1 MLVSG
6 FFKVLKL
13 EDGDAQGFE
22 RVALCQNLMEE
33 GMTSRLYLPPFMRK
47 SECAI
52 AEGSKVWGISD
63 TVSGLGVALYGT
75 DCDCEYWSD
84 ADLNFK
90 QTLTVDKSVSMN
102 DTLTVEKATA
112 LHDKCD
118 VTKNITSS
126 TGNITAS
133 VGDVKATTISLKTH
147 VHAVPTTAI
156 PTAMPNNP
164 AIPAVFPGATTTTPT

>member
-6 FFKVLKL
+6 FFKVVKL

-90 QTLTVDKSVSMN
+90 QTLTV
-102 DTLTVEKATA
+102 EKATT
-112 LHDKCD
+112 LNDKCD
-118 VTKNITSS
+118 VKKDITSS
-126 TGNITAS
+126 TGDIKAS
-133 VGDVKATTISLKTH
+133 VGDVVATTVSLKSHTH
-147 VHAVPTTAI
+147 QIVMMTQADVATLATAVMAGGTAPVTFETFYTI
-156 PTAMPNNP
+156 
-164 AIPAVFPGATTTTPT
+164 TPT

>member
-22 RVALCQNLMEE
+22 RVALCQNLMED
-33 GMTSRLYLPPFMRK
+33 GMTSRLYLPPFLRK

-84 ADLNFK
+84 ADWNFK
-90 QTLTVDKSVSMN
+90 QTLTV
-102 DTLTVEKATA
+102 EKATT
-112 LHDKCD
+112 LNDKCD
-118 VTKNITSS
+118 VKKDITSS
-126 TGNITAS
+126 TGDIKAS
-133 VGDVKATTISLKTH
+133 VGDVVATTVSLKSHTH
-147 VHAVPTTAI
+147 QIVTMTQADVATLATAVMAGGTAPVTFETFYTI
-156 PTAMPNNP
+156 
-164 AIPAVFPGATTTTPT
+164 TPT

>member
-33 GMTSRLYLPPFMRK
+33 GMTSKLYLPPFLRK

-63 TVSGLGVALYGT
+63 TVSGLGVALYGI

-84 ADLNFK
+84 ADLTFK
-90 QTLTVDKSVSMN
+90 Q
-102 DTLTVEKATA
+102 TLTVEKATT
-112 LHDKCD
+112 LNDKCD
-118 VTKNITSS
+118 VKKDITSS
-126 TGNITAS
+126 TGDIKAS
-133 VGDVKATTISLKTH
+133 VGDVVATTVSLKNH
-147 VHAVPTTAI
+147 VHPVTGNFTG
-156 PTAMPNNP
+156 TVGELP
-164 AIPAVFPGATTTTPT
+164 ATGSVTGATGAPTP

>member
-33 GMTSRLYLPPFMRK
+33 GMTSRLFLPPFMRK

-63 TVSGLGVALYGT
+63 SVSGLGVALYGT
-75 DCDCEYWSD
+75 EGCDYSYWCD
-84 ADLNFK
+84 ADL
-90 QTLTVDKSVSMN
+90 TLKK
-102 DTLTVEKATA
+102 TLTVEKATK
-112 LHDKCD
+112 LNDKCD
-118 VTKNITSS
+118 VKKDITSS
-126 TGNITAS
+126 NGDIKAS
-133 VGDVKATTISLKTH
+133 VGDVVATTVSLKNHIHT
-147 VHAVPTTAI
+147 VTGDFTGTVGELPATGAVSGSTNAPT
-156 PTAMPNNP
+156 P
-164 AIPAVFPGATTTTPT
+164 

>member
-6 FFKVLKL
+6 FFKVVKL

-33 GMTSRLYLPPFMRK
+33 GMTSKLYLPPFLRK

-84 ADLNFK
+84 ADLTFK
-90 QTLTVDKSVSMN
+90 Q
-102 DTLTVEKATA
+102 TLTVEKATT
-112 LHDKCD
+112 LNDKCD
-118 VTKNITSS
+118 VKKDITSS
-126 TGNITAS
+126 TGDIKAS
-133 VGDVKATTISLKTH
+133 VGDVVATTVSLKNH
-147 VHAVPTTAI
+147 VHPVTGEFTGAVGEL
-156 PTAMPNNP
+156 P
-164 AIPAVFPGATTTTPT
+164 ATGSVTGATDAPTP

>member
-33 GMTSRLYLPPFMRK
+33 GMTSKLYLPPFLRK

-63 TVSGLGVALYGT
+63 TVSGLGVALYGI
-75 DCDCEYWSD
+75 DCDCAYWID

-90 QTLTVDKSVSMN
+90 QTLTV
-102 DTLTVEKATA
+102 EKATT
-112 LHDKCD
+112 LNDKCD
-118 VTKNITSS
+118 VKKGITSS
-126 TGNITAS
+126 TGDIKAS
-133 VGDVKATTISLKTH
+133 VGDVVATTVSLKSHTH
-147 VHAVPTTAI
+147 QIVTMTQADVATLATAVMAGGTAPVTFETFYTI
-156 PTAMPNNP
+156 
-164 AIPAVFPGATTTTPT
+164 TPT

>member
-6 FFKVLKL
+6 FFKVVKL

-33 GMTSRLYLPPFMRK
+33 GMTSKLYLPPFLRK

-75 DCDCEYWSD
+75 DCDFEYWSD
-84 ADLNFK
+84 ADLTFK
-90 QTLTVDKSVSMN
+90 Q
-102 DTLTVEKATA
+102 TLTVEKATT
-112 LHDKCD
+112 LNDKCD
-118 VTKNITSS
+118 VKKDITSS
-126 TGNITAS
+126 TGDIKAS
-133 VGDVKATTISLKTH
+133 VGDVVATTVSLKSHTH
-147 VHAVPTTAI
+147 QIVTMTQADVATLATAVMAGGTA
-156 PTAMPNNP
+156 PVT
-164 AIPAVFPGATTTTPT
+164 FATFYTITPT

>member
-33 GMTSRLYLPPFMRK
+33 GMTSKLYLPPFLRK

-84 ADLNFK
+84 ADLTFK
-90 QTLTVDKSVSMN
+90 Q
-102 DTLTVEKATA
+102 TLTVEKATT
-112 LHDKCD
+112 LNDKCD
-118 VTKNITSS
+118 VKKDITSS
-126 TGNITAS
+126 TGDIKAS
-133 VGDVKATTISLKTH
+133 VGDVVATTVSLKSHTH
-147 VHAVPTTAI
+147 QIVTMTQEDVATLATAVMAGGTA
-156 PTAMPNNP
+156 PVT
-164 AIPAVFPGATTTTPT
+164 FATFYTITPT

>member
-33 GMTSRLYLPPFMRK
+33 GMTSRLFLPPFMRK

-63 TVSGLGVALYGT
+63 SVSGLGVALYGT
-75 DCDCEYWSD
+75 DCDCGYWSD
-84 ADLNFK
+84 ADLKFK
-90 QTLTVDKSVSMN
+90 Q
-102 DTLTVEKATA
+102 TLTVEKATT
-112 LHDKCD
+112 LNDKCD
-118 VTKNITSS
+118 VKKDITSS
-126 TGNITAS
+126 TGDIKAS
-133 VGDVKATTISLKTH
+133 VGDVVATTVSLKKH
-147 VHAVPTTAI
+147 VHPVTGNFTGTVGELPATGTVTGSTNKPT
-156 PTAMPNNP
+156 P
-164 AIPAVFPGATTTTPT
+164 

>member
-6 FFKVLKL
+6 FFKVVKF

-33 GMTSRLYLPPFMRK
+33 GMTSKLYLPPFLRK

-63 TVSGLGVALYGT
+63 TVSGLGVALYGI

-84 ADLNFK
+84 ADLTFK
-90 QTLTVDKSVSMN
+90 Q
-102 DTLTVEKATA
+102 TLTVEKATT
-112 LHDKCD
+112 LNDKCD
-118 VTKNITSS
+118 VKKDITSS
-126 TGNITAS
+126 TGDIKAS
-133 VGDVKATTISLKTH
+133 VGDVVATTVSLKSHTH
-147 VHAVPTTAI
+147 QIVTMTQVD
-156 PTAMPNNP
+156 
-164 AIPAVFPGATTTTPT
+164 VATLATVVMAGGTTPVTFETFYTITPT